1 MKCILVTVLTKVI
14 NKIKIK
20 YDDNSIYTRC
30 KSCTKRSKQSIDL
43 LKLKFPN
50 TYHLTKGNINKFL
63 LLPRN
68 GVYPDEYMNDWNKFH
83 EIELPTKDKFHSKLN
98 LENVSKEDHEHVRK
112 VWNIFNIEKF
122 RRIS

>member
-14 NKIKIK
+14 NKLKIK
-20 YDDNSIYTRC
+20 YDNNNIYTRC

-63 LLPRN
+63 LLHKK
-68 GVYPDEYMNDWNKFH
+68 GYYHYEYVNDWNKF
-83 EIELPTKDKFHSKLN
+83 N
-98 LENVSKEDHEHVRK
+98 
-112 VWNIFNIEKF
+112 
-122 RRIS
+122 